1 MKSQDIFP
9 VLISVGVIVLV
20 AILEKHSKQV
30 AAITAT
36 MPLTAALALWI
47 VYSSAG
53 GDQGKVTEFSRE
65 MLLGIIPTLGFLA
78 AVWVAARMG
87 LKLSGM
93 LVVGYSAWAVILGLS
108 LFLRRIIG

>member
-9 VLISVGVIVLV
+9 VVISIGVIILV
-20 AILEKHSKQV
+20 AVLEKQSKQV

-36 MPLTAALALWI
+36 MPLTAPLVLWI

-65 MLLGIIPTLGFLA
+65 MVLGIIPTIGFLI
-78 AVWVAARMG
+78 AVWLAARAG
-87 LKLSGM
+87 FKLSQII
-93 LVVGYSAWAVILGLS
+93 VAGYSAWGVILGLS
-108 LFLRRIIG
+108 LFVRRIIT